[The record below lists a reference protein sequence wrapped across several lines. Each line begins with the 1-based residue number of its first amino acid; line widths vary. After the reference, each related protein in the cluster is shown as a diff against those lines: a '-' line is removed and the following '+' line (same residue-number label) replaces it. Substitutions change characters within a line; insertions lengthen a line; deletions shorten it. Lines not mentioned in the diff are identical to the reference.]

1 MSETAAVA
9 FLDRLETDDAFASD
23 LESVKDDPDAVIGKV
38 HDAGFDT
45 APDEILNAF
54 TDRYGVELT
63 PEQLD
68 QVAAGVDPGSIAGA
82 VVGGVA
88 GAALVVAICAGI

>member
-9 FLDRLETDDAFASD
+9 FLDRLESDDDFASE
-23 LESVKDDPDAVIGKV
+23 LESVKEDPDAVIGKV
-38 HDAGFDT
+38 HDAGFD
-45 APDEILNAF
+45 AEPDEILEAF

-68 QVAAGVDPGSIAGA
+68 QVAAGADPGLIAGA
-82 VVGGVA
+82 TIGGAVGT
-88 GAALVVAICAGI
+88 ALVVAICAGV